1 MQEAMST
8 EPQRPSAP
16 SYQKLNFPAGLLGFE
31 RIKQFTLVSHEE
43 EAPFKWLKADND
55 DTLAF
60 LVVSPFEVLSSY
72 APDISNEDAALL
84 KLGGPGDAELYNIV
98 TLRRNGDSSVNLK
111 GPIVVNRHTQVAK
124 QVVPHNAADYS
135 VRHPLPTSA

>member
-1 MQEAMST
+1 MST
-8 EPQRPSAP
+8 EPQSLSAP
-16 SYQKLNFPAGLLGFE
+16 SSQKLHFPAGLLGFE
-31 RIKQFTLVSHEE
+31 RIKQFILVSHEE
-43 EAPFKWLKADND
+43 EAPFKWLRAEND

-60 LVVSPFEVLSSY
+60 LVVSPFEVLPTY

-84 KLGGPGDAELYNIV
+84 QLGGPGDAELYNIV

>member
-1 MQEAMST
+1 MST
-8 EPQRPSAP
+8 EPQNISAP
-16 SYQKLNFPAGLLGFE
+16 GCQKLHFPAGLLGFE
-31 RIKQFTLVSHEE
+31 RIKQFTLISRQEE
-43 EAPFKWLKADND
+43 SPFKWLKAEHDE
-55 DTLAF
+55 TIAF
-60 LVVSPFEVLSSY
+60 LVVSPFEVLTSY

-124 QVVPHNAADYS
+124 QVVPHNASDYS
-135 VRHPLPTSA
+135 VRHPLPTSD